1 MSKPKGQM
9 ERIIFAAKEADEP
22 LIANFQAETPRDLLL
37 SIIKEKH
44 AQIPSIMEESAIDC
58 WIIFVRETTANPDPV
73 MNLIIGGDVVWD
85 SAFIFSNT
93 KENFSRTAIVGNFD
107 ADEEVKKAIWDEV
120 IPYKEGIS
128 SSFQQFIDSLSPLQI
143 ALNYSQD
150 DAMSDGLSHG
160 MFLKL
165 ESILSNKR
173 KSFVSASPIVSA
185 IRSRKTSKE
194 IALITKACELTEEIN
209 DRIAGQ
215 LQVGMTEKQ
224 IQRLFHNEMDRLG
237 AAAAWQRNSC
247 PSIDAGPEKTLGHVG
262 PTTLKLQEGHTLH
275 NDFGVKLNGY
285 CSDLQRMW
293 FVGSANEI
301 PDELMHAFETV
312 KNAIR
317 LALAAIKPGCM
328 GYKIDKI
335 ARDYVKE
342 RNYEEYAH
350 ALGHQVGRQAHDGGT
365 LLGPLWERYGDLPRG
380 EIEEGNV
387 FTLELHVKTQNYG
400 TVSLE
405 ENIVVT
411 ASGARFL
418 VPPQEEFRL
427 IK

>member
-1 MSKPKGQM
+1 M
-9 ERIIFAAKEADEP
+9 EGKSIAVQEVSEP
-22 LIANFQAETPRDLLL
+22 LTATLQAETPQELLL

-44 AQIPSIMEESAIDC
+44 VQIPSIMKENAIDC
-58 WIIFVRETTANPDPV
+58 WIVFVRETTANPDPV
-73 MNLIIGGDVVWD
+73 MNLVIGGDVVWE

-93 KENFSRTAIVGNFD
+93 KGNFSKTAIVGNFD

-128 SSFQQFIDSLSPLQI
+128 SSFQRSIDSLSPSQI

-150 DAMSDGLSHG
+150 DVMSDGLSHG

-173 KSFVSASPIVSA
+173 NSFVSASPIVSA
-185 IRSRKTSKE
+185 IRSRKTTKE
-194 IALITKACELTEEIN
+194 IDLVTKACELTEEIN

-215 LQVGMTEKQ
+215 FQVGMTEKQ
-224 IQRLFHNEMDRLG
+224 IQGLFHNEIDRLG
-237 AAAAWQRNSC
+237 VVTAWQRNSC

-262 PTTLKLQEGHTLH
+262 PTDLKLQEGHTLH

-301 PDELMHAFETV
+301 PDELIHAFETV
-312 KNAIR
+312 KDAIR
-317 LALAAIKPGCM
+317 LALATIKPGCK
-328 GYKIDKI
+328 GYEIDKI
-335 ARDYVKE
+335 ARDHVKE
-342 RNYEEYAH
+342 RGYEEYAH

-380 EIEEGNV
+380 GIEEGNV
-387 FTLELHVKTQNYG
+387 FTLELHVKTQKYG

-405 ENIVVT
+405 EDIVVT
-411 ASGARFL
+411 TDGARFL